1 LKYFDTTKGNS
12 EVNQMKRFLWVTTC
26 GLMLAGLPNL
36 YAVQGNSNGHGKGH
50 NKQAADADNDRGQD
64 RESRGGARLVFTVRD
79 RDIIRD
85 YYHNQNSNLPPGL
98 AKRNGNLPPGLQ
110 KHLERDGTLPPGLQK
125 RVQPFPQELER
136 RLPPLPETYARV
148 TLGVDILIL
157 DRRTQ
162 RIVDV
167 VHDLLRP

>member
-1 LKYFDTTKGNS
+1 
-12 EVNQMKRFLWVTTC
+12 MKRLLAVTIC
-26 GLMLAGLPNL
+26 GLAFSAMPLSLCA
-36 YAVQGNSNGHGKGH
+36 QGNGNGHGKGH
-50 NKQAADADNDRGQD
+50 NKQSAVEDGNQSSDRSGV
-64 RESRGGARLVFTVRD
+64 RILFTVHD
-79 RDIIRD
+79 RDVIRD
-85 YYHNQNSNLPPGL
+85 YYRAQNSNLPPGL

-110 KHLERDGTLPPGLQK
+110 KHLERDGTLPPGLEK

>member
-1 LKYFDTTKGNS
+1 MVQRIFQ
-12 EVNQMKRFLWVTTC
+12 VMVC
-26 GLMLAGLPNL
+26 GIIFMTLVPTAGQS
-36 YAVQGNSNGHGKGH
+36 QGNSNGHGKGH
-50 NKQAADADNDRGQD
+50 NKQADQGDDDDRG
-64 RESRGGARLVFTVRD
+64 SRGGVRIVFSAHD

-85 YYHNQNSNLPPGL
+85 YYRGQNSNLPPGL

-125 RVQPFPQELER
+125 RVQPFPVDLER
-136 RLPPLPETYARV
+136 RLPRLPEGYGRV

-162 RIVDV
+162 RIVDI
-167 VHDLLRP
+167 VHDILRP